1 MSISWSGSG
10 SGGSGTGSGSV
21 SLVVE
26 PNTKSSRTGT
36 ATIAGETFTLK
47 QAAPLK
53 SASQ

>member
-1 MSISWSGSG
+1 
-10 SGGSGTGSGSV
+10 V